1 MNLWREGINMPI
13 QRRKVNREL
22 TEIQQQVYDYI
33 VKYISENGY
42 APSYKEIATTFNH
55 SASTIH
61 AIVKRIERRGL
72 IVTKDC
78 CPRAIKVVGY
88 KFVKDEQ

>member
-1 MNLWREGINMPI
+1 MPI

-42 APSYKEIATTFNH
+42 APSYREISIGCKHGMGTVFEA
-55 SASTIH
+55 
-61 AIVKRIERRGL
+61 IERLNHKGFIISKRNS
-72 IVTKDC
+72 
-78 CPRAIKVVGY
+78 PRAIKVVGY

>member
-1 MNLWREGINMPI
+1 MPI

-42 APSYKEIATTFNH
+42 APSYREISIGCKHGMGTVFEAIIKDLLLAKEIH
-55 SASTIH
+55 LVQS
-61 AIVKRIERRGL
+61 K
-72 IVTKDC
+72 
-78 CPRAIKVVGY
+78 
-88 KFVKDEQ
+88 